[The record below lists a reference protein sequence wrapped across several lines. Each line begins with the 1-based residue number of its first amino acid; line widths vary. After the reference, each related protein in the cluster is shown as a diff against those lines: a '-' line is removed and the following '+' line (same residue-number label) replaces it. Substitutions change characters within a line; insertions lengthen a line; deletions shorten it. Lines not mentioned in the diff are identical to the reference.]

1 MRLRLLE
8 NLHLPFW
15 LIKDACWALVW
26 RPLGLIMIA
35 PTLLLSV
42 YLTWNCRRN
51 MGDFLPNL
59 SVTLWITA
67 NSIWMTDEFYNLGI
81 KSYCL
86 YFFAAGITSIAVWLI
101 KYFPRLW
108 KISQEN

>member
-26 RPLGLIMIA
+26 RPLGLIMIV

-42 YLTWNCRRN
+42 YLTWRCRRN
-51 MGDFLPNL
+51 MGDFLPNA

-67 NSIWMTDEFYNLGI
+67 NSIWMTDEFYALGI
-81 KSYCL
+81 KPYCL
-86 YFFAAGITSIAVWLI
+86 YFFVAGIISIAIWLV
-101 KYFPRLW
+101 KYFPNLW
-108 KISQEN
+108 KISQGK

>member
-15 LIKDACWALVW
+15 LIKDACWAFVW
-26 RPLGLIMIA
+26 RPLGIVMIA
-35 PTLLLSV
+35 PTFLLSL
-42 YLTWNCRRN
+42 YLTWTCRKA

-59 SVTLWITA
+59 SVTLWISA

-81 KSYCL
+81 KFLCG
-86 YFFAAGITSIAVWLI
+86 YFFSAGLVSILIWLFR
-101 KYFPRLW
+101 YFPKMW
-108 KISQEN
+108 KLSDDR